1 MAEKETAFIPLFP
14 SPLMQVQLDLDL
26 EKLTELAFQIQN
38 KDKEGINLTN
48 KGGWHSDLFHEGK
61 YEEIIKHEE
70 FIKLEKEIDH
80 YLQIYHS
87 RIYKGILFKESV
99 IQKVDNMWV
108 NINEKHHYNEWHIHH
123 RSNLSGAFYIKHDGS
138 VENGTIIFKNPIH
151 HFPYIMQSHWPL
163 FINQQS
169 HHNELVEKWNEN
181 TSELID
187 FIPKPNMLLI
197 FPSWLEHKAETN
209 LKDDTRIS
217 LSFNS
222 LPILEKKSQ

>member
-1 MAEKETAFIPLFP
+1 MTKKEMSFILLFP
-14 SPLMQVQLDLDL
+14 SPVMQVQLDLDL
-26 EKLTELAFQIQN
+26 EKLTELVFQMQN
-38 KDKEGINLTN
+38 KDKKGIDRTN
-48 KGGWHSDLFHEGK
+48 RGGWHSDLFNEGK

-80 YLQIYHS
+80 YLQIYHL
-87 RIYKGILFKESV
+87 RAYKGMSFKESI

-123 RSNLSGAFYIKHDGS
+123 RSNLSGSFYIKHDGS
-138 VENGTIIFKNPIH
+138 VENGTIVFKHPIH
-151 HFPYIMQSHWPL
+151 HFPYIMQTHWPI
-163 FINQQS
+163 FVDQQS
-169 HHNELVEKWNEN
+169 YHNELVERGNEV

-187 FIPKPNMLLI
+187 FTPKPNMLLI

-222 LPILEKKSQ
+222 ILSMEKKS